1 MIKTFLLSNIPE
13 FREIFKIKNT
23 DHVTLEVEINI
34 LTREYRVYGNNFDLT
49 VQEFLGEG
57 VLTKAD
63 LEFIS
68 GF

>member
-1 MIKTFLLSNIPE
+1 MIKNFLLSNIPE
-13 FREIFKIKNT
+13 FREILQIEET
-23 DHVTLEVEINI
+23 DHITLEVEINI
-34 LTREYRVYGNNFDLT
+34 LTLEYRVYGNNFDLT

>member
-1 MIKTFLLSNIPE
+1 MIKTFLLSNLPE
-13 FREIFKIKNT
+13 FREMLQIEET
-23 DHVTLEVEINI
+23 DYITLEVEIDI
-34 LTREYRVYGNNFDLT
+34 RTLEYRVYGNNFDLT

-57 VLTKAD
+57 ILTKED